1 MGQEE
6 PPLRPGDPH
15 VRQPAL
21 LLELALVVEGPAVG
35 ERAFL
40 EAGDE
45 DDRELE
51 ALGRVEGDHRHGV
64 GIARVRILVGD
75 QGRLLEQPVEGV
87 LGRQVV
93 VAGRD
98 RAQLEQVVPAV
109 LALLGPVG
117 EHRPVA
123 GALEDGIEQLGQ
135 RQQADSGPERADD
148 RREIGEGR
156 PGPGYDPLDPAFDR
170 GLDRRPERPD
180 RLAAGGSEEGV
191 LHIYDAQAG
200 KDLPETANRA
210 GGDSFWRADSR
221 SFFYPRGQKM
231 EPGMPKTAEDENGR
245 TYLHVLGRAFDDAQR
260 NAFAVIERMV
270 VRLAL
275 ADRVLISTPMWN
287 FGIPYKLKHYFDLIV
302 QPGLTFSFDPSRGY
316 GPLLKTRP
324 TLVILASGGDFVT
337 GMNRGRTDMA
347 TPYLRDVLRF
357 IGLKDSRFVLI
368 GPTIGPPGPVDAA
381 RNSADRK
388 LSEIALTF

>member
-1 MGQEE
+1 MPKLFHISASPRRDAASIAGADVFIARFRETH
-6 PPLRPGDPH
+6 PGWDIDTLDIWRESLPEFDG
-15 VRQPAL
+15 A
-21 LLELALVVEGPAVG
+21 A
-35 ERAFL
+35 L
-40 EAGDE
+40 EAKY
-45 DDRELE
+45 
-51 ALGRVEGDHRHGV
+51 
-64 GIARVRILVGD
+64 ARN
-75 QGRLLEQPVEGV
+75 
-87 LGRQVV
+87 
-93 VAGRD
+93 
-98 RAQLEQVVPAV
+98 
-109 LALLGPVG
+109 
-117 EHRPVA
+117 
-123 GALEDGIEQLGQ
+123 
-135 RQQADSGPERADD
+135 
-148 RREIGEGR
+148 
-156 PGPGYDPLDPAFDR
+156 F
-170 GLDRRPERPD
+170 
-180 RLAAGGSEEGV
+180 
-191 LHIYDAQAG
+191 
-200 KDLPETANRA
+200 
-210 GGDSFWRADSR
+210 
-221 SFFYPRGQKM
+221 
-231 EPGMPKTAEDENGR
+231 
-245 TYLHVLGRAFDDAQR
+245 GRAFDDAQR